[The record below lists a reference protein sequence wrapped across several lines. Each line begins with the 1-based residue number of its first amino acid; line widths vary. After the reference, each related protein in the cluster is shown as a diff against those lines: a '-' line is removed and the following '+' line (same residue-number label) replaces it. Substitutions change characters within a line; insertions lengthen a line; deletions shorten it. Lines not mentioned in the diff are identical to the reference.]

1 MKCAE
6 VMEWM
11 HRYLDHDLSRDEID
25 QMFRHIDQCPSC
37 AEVFERLSL
46 LSKKLEQLPD
56 VKPPFSLVD
65 SILPQLAELDR
76 GSREQSAVK
85 TEEPVVVPFSNEGSR
100 PKASKRA
107 SVASR
112 TGIGAVAAAI
122 ILGIAIFN
130 MPDKMPGAEVEHLL
144 QNASTTAGNE
154 SANNMDMRSQTANT
168 SDTNEAMPADR
179 GSNQDASQESAADLP
194 APANLGREGST
205 GDAAPDQAGDP
216 TAMPQP
222 TSAQSG
228 AVPGER
234 MITEPSASAEP
245 NPTEKTVT
253 PKRDSGK
260 KAEPSA
266 SSGASNSPL
275 KNDKKEPATDIF
287 KDKDRPGDSVLSP
300 KIPYDM
306 TREVMSFSNID
317 GSNLQTWT
325 SPDEQYVAEFMDEQ
339 LNIIKNNPKSTAE
352 DRLVVISF
360 PLEGSWISGEWSSDS
375 TKFTYV
381 IEKDGVN
388 ITKVYTV
395 GDEAVATSAPGA
407 TPMSTPVSTP
417 KSTPTSIPTSTPQST
432 PSPTST
438 N

>member
-11 HRYLDHDLSRDEID
+11 HRYLDHDLSQDEIA
-25 QMFRHIDQCPSC
+25 QMFRHIDSCPSC

-76 GSREQSAVK
+76 GSREQSAVI
-85 TEEPVVVPFSNEGSR
+85 TEESVVVPFNEGLR
-100 PKASKRA
+100 PKSSKRA

-144 QNASTTAGNE
+144 QDAATTAGNE
-154 SANNMDMRSQTANT
+154 SANDMSMRSQTANT
-168 SDTNEAMPADR
+168 SDTEEAIPADS
-179 GSNQDASQESAADLP
+179 GTNQDASQESAADIP
-194 APANLGREGST
+194 APANLGREGSN
-205 GDAAPDQAGDP
+205 GDAAPDQAVDP
-216 TAMPQP
+216 TAMPEP
-222 TSAQSG
+222 SSAQSG
-228 AVPGER
+228 SVPGER
-234 MITEPSASAEP
+234 MFTKPSASAEP

-253 PKRDSGK
+253 PKQDGGK
-260 KAEPSA
+260 KAQPSA
-266 SSGASNSPL
+266 SSGASNSPS
-275 KNDKKEPATDIF
+275 KKDKKEPAADI
-287 KDKDRPGDSVLSP
+287 DKGSAADSLSSP
-300 KIPYDM
+300 KIPYNM
-306 TREVMSFSNID
+306 AREVMSLDHFEDSNV
-317 GSNLQTWT
+317 QTWT
-325 SPDEQYVAEFMDEQ
+325 SPDEQYMAEFIDEQ
-339 LNIIKNNPKSTAE
+339 LNIYKNSQKGSVE
-352 DRLVVISF
+352 DRQVILSY
-360 PLEGSWISGEWSSDS
+360 PLEGNWISGEWSSDS
-375 TKFTYV
+375 LQFTYV

-395 GDEAVATSAPGA
+395 GDEAIATSAPGA
-407 TPMSTPVSTP
+407 TPMSTPMSTP
-417 KSTPTSIPTSTPQST
+417 KTTSTSTSTPERT